1 MISIKFYQIVPQSSI
16 YYVRNLT
23 SKSPKKENKKQKQ
36 KQNHLVYLWLK
47 TRIKSLT
54 QSSIYYTFNLTSKVH
69 IYIYICGWKKELSH

>member
-16 YYVRNLT
+16 YYVRHLI
-23 SKSPKKENKKQKQ
+23 SKSPKKERKKKQKQ
-36 KQNHLVYLWLK
+36 KQKHLIYLWLK

-69 IYIYICGWKKELSH
+69 IYIYICG